1 LFITYLTDELVIL
14 GDNTQYH
21 PAHRSQPTRLDWP
34 ILLSQGHLPLTWAT
48 RRLQAAEHYTSL
60 AAQPPAYRQR
70 LQRGRL
76 ARLDQRQ
83 QLVKARG
90 VTRTLKPGA
99 CRLGGLV
106 PPRER

>member
-1 LFITYLTDELVIL
+1 LETTPSTIQLIVRNPLVLTGLYFFLRV
-14 GDNTQYH
+14 
-21 PAHRSQPTRLDWP
+21 
-34 ILLSQGHLPLTWAT
+34 TWAT